1 MEEDNEFD
9 SKAFWEA
16 HWQEERQDREL
27 FQKIKK
33 QRNEQKSNIVQF
45 PLALKFQLDIDAIE
59 DRLMSISVL
68 LDDVMFEMKELKRR
82 LGSQ

>member
-1 MEEDNEFD
+1 MNDEFD
-9 SKAFWEA
+9 PKAFWEQ
-16 HWQEERQDREL
+16 HWEQERRDRDLLSE
-27 FQKIKK
+27 KTK
-33 QRNEQKSNIVQF
+33 EQKSNIVQF

-82 LGSQ
+82 LGSR